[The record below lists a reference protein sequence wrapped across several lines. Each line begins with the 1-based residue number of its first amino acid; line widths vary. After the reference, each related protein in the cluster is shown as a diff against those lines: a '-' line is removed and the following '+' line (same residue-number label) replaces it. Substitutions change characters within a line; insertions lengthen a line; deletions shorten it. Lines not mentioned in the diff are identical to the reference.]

1 MIRTFICFVAV
12 AMAVVAAEPTVA
24 PEPTVVAE
32 PAAVAEPTAIAE
44 PAVAAEPTA
53 IAEPAVAA
61 EPTAIA
67 EPVAVAEPTIATD
80 STVLAPGGSVTANSR
95 TTISVAGIP
104 GSAVTLAPGS
114 ALSATTAADGALVLD
129 LARGQIEL
137 NLPGHGSYPTVQ
149 VDAAYAHVTVT
160 GTIFQV
166 ERGERRD
173 DFVALIAGKLTVT
186 HRRAVAKALSE
197 RGEDQI
203 ELTSRQGVAV
213 GPNGLGSVV
222 RLQAQPR
229 LAEPSSLLEQALA
242 GLGLG
247 FAPMSGTDGAV
258 GTTPEDLTA
267 ALSAETTAAVT
278 AAVTTAVEEAIAGSI
293 SAMIE
298 AEVVDAVLGGSSG
311 PGSLGSPPPPPAGF

>member
-12 AMAVVAAEPTVA
+12 ALAVVAAEPTV
-24 PEPTVVAE
+24 
-32 PAAVAEPTAIAE
+32 
-44 PAVAAEPTA
+44 
-53 IAEPAVAA
+53 
-61 EPTAIA
+61 
-67 EPVAVAEPTIATD
+67 
-80 STVLAPGGSVTANSR
+80 LAPGGSVEATEL

-104 GSAVTLAPGS
+104 GSVIILAPGS

-129 LARGQIEL
+129 LARGQVEL
-137 NLPGHGSYPTVQ
+137 NLPSHGSYPTVQ

-197 RGEDQI
+197 RGEDQV

-213 GPNGLGSVV
+213 GPNGLGSVA

-242 GLGLG
+242 GLGRD
-247 FAPMSGTDGAV
+247 FAPMSGTDGAIGTV
-258 GTTPEDLTA
+258 GATPEDLAA
-267 ALSAETTAAVT
+267 ALSADTSAAVT
-278 AAVTTAVEEAIAGSI
+278 AAVTTAVEEAIAASI

-311 PGSLGSPPPPPAGF
+311 PGSLGTPPPPPAGF